1 MVKCIRFI
9 FSLILIISLSPL
21 FLIVSLGIFLSD
33 PGKTLYEAR
42 RVGLDGK
49 VFTLYKF
56 RSMKN
61 FKSGSKITSKD
72 DDRIFWFGK
81 FIRKTKIDELPQ
93 LINILKGDMA
103 FIGPRPEDEDIV
115 KDYYDDFLKKSLK
128 VKPGLASPGSI
139 FNYTHLEDLIDDQ
152 NAEEIYFDKILKVKV
167 GVDVLYSQ
175 NKNIFYDLKICFK
188 TISVIT
194 QMTFG
199 RKKFEYPQEYL
210 DLIESHSIS
219 L

>member
-1 MVKCIRFI
+1 
-9 FSLILIISLSPL
+9 
-21 FLIVSLGIFLSD
+21 
-33 PGKTLYEAR
+33 
-42 RVGLDGK
+42 
-49 VFTLYKF
+49 
-56 RSMKN
+56 MKN